1 MTSAADSRLVLITGA
16 SSGIGLALACVL
28 ASRRVPLLLTAR
40 RRELLERVAGRLR
53 HLGGAV
59 EAHAVDVADLRS
71 MRDALSAARDL
82 GGLSAV
88 VNNAGVLQPIGPVAD
103 TDPQAFEQHL
113 RTNVVGVLN
122 GMRLALQFRGA
133 GQPLRVV
140 NISSGAATRAIR
152 GWGAYCASKAAVNQL
167 TQVAALENADGL
179 TSIVSVAPGIIETA
193 MQRAIRKED
202 ETRFPDV
209 GQFVTLKDKGLLLAP
224 VEAAAAL
231 AWLVLDATLS
241 LSGSFVDA
249 RSAEVQE
256 QVRAWQASREDGT
269 AEMARAQSCFDEL
282 EAVA

>member
-231 AWLVLDATLS
+231 AWLVLDAPLS